1 MRKGDG
7 YISSYDFKYEP
18 EAMRN
23 APAPHSLT
31 GIDLLA
37 YYALCYVYR
46 LYKDK
51 AIDRPTGTKM
61 KQSLL
66 QAYKSA
72 NRTKDKYDFIWAR
85 LEQSARDY
93 AMNPTK
99 ETADVFYARVYNLND
114 DWRNDRNKKA
124 VEGVAWEQEKIDN
137 AIGGER

>member
-1 MRKGDG
+1 MCINGYGFNPQGLSGVEGLNWKGGG

-37 YYALCYVYR
+37 YYALCYIYR

-51 AIDRPTGTKM
+51 AIDRPTGTQM

-66 QAYKSA
+66 RAYESA
-72 NRTKDKYDFIWAR
+72 MKAQNQYSGIWAR
-85 LEQSARDY
+85 IEQAASNYTQDSTTE
-93 AMNPTK
+93 N
-99 ETADVFYARVYNLND
+99 ADRFYAAVYNLSD
-114 DWRNDRNKKA
+114 DWRLKR
-124 VEGVAWEQEKIDN
+124 
-137 AIGGER
+137 